1 MNKNVY
7 RLCGARCRTLHTCP
21 VWFGLLC
28 FVQQLE
34 TTKWFGGKPTITK
47 DGAWSGSTP
56 KWVAAQKLRVN
67 FYFWV
72 SIFFLLR
79 GNFIH
84 PRQPPKSFG
93 PFGPPCKCSKIH
105 VFSHL
110 SVFLAFL
117 AILDP
122 LKKFLGLPKHLRRY
136 QKIISTSIVDIFNQ
150 NIQFSALQWFG
161 TKIPLN
167 VESSKLTFYFCSGSQ
182 SKQLWALFS
191 LSLSYSQ
198 IAPNWGIVKYISSAG
213 RGVCNRL
220 LNHLGISKH
229 LKGLLCQDHLIVCR
243 HFFQYWLLRLR
254 IKIAF

>member
-1 MNKNVY
+1 MCIAAHRRV
-7 RLCGARCRTLHTCP
+7 RVDEQERVPAMRCTVPHTAH
-21 VWFGLLC
+21 VSSLVC

-93 PFGPPCKCSKIH
+93 PFGPPWKCSKIH

-110 SVFLAFL
+110 SLFLAFL

-122 LKKFLGLPKHLRRY
+122 PKNFQWYPSISNVTKK
-136 QKIISTSIVDIFNQ
+136 
-150 NIQFSALQWFG
+150 
-161 TKIPLN
+161 
-167 VESSKLTFYFCSGSQ
+167 
-182 SKQLWALFS
+182 
-191 LSLSYSQ
+191 
-198 IAPNWGIVKYISSAG
+198 
-213 RGVCNRL
+213 
-220 LNHLGISKH
+220 
-229 LKGLLCQDHLIVCR
+229 
-243 HFFQYWLLRLR
+243 
-254 IKIAF
+254 